1 MYFKCM
7 KDSPTTNNYLI
18 IQRIWIL
25 LTDGRSNKTYKGI
38 LKKVT
43 YVDKHFQPDIVQKKI
58 SIFSFHGIFVQLIE
72 NLYLESISCINEF
85 F

>member
-1 MYFKCM
+1 MYFRCM
-7 KDSPTTNNYLI
+7 KDSPTTNNHLI

-72 NLYLESISCINEF
+72 NLYLESISCIDEF

>member
-1 MYFKCM
+1 MYFRCM
-7 KDSPTTNNYLI
+7 KDSPSTNNHLI

-72 NLYLESISCINEF
+72 NLYLESISCIDEF

>member
-1 MYFKCM
+1 MYFKRM

>member
-1 MYFKCM
+1 MYFRCM
-7 KDSPTTNNYLI
+7 KDSPTTNNHLI

-25 LTDGRSNKTYKGI
+25 LTDGRSNKTFKGI

-72 NLYLESISCINEF
+72 NLYLESISCIDEF